1 MNYERKK
8 MINLEALKEAQ
19 SKAYIGLKQDGDV
32 KLWLVTHD
40 NKQYYI
46 ITIEVDNSTRIKI
59 IEPRKA
65 KALRIY
71 KRAVRKRRKV

>member
-1 MNYERKK
+1 